1 MAVLKIFVF
10 HLKVDFLRFYLI
22 KVGIFSTNN
31 QWKTS
36 LLFQEFEEKKVSQW
50 IKWFSVEKLLK
61 DDDIRVKRENILK
74 NDQSL
79 VQINQNIVNFH

>member
-31 QWKTS
+31 QWNTS
-36 LLFQEFEEKKVSQW
+36 LLFQEFEEKKFSQW

-61 DDDIRVKRENILK
+61 DDDIRVERENILK

-79 VQINQNIVNFH
+79 VQINQNTVNFH